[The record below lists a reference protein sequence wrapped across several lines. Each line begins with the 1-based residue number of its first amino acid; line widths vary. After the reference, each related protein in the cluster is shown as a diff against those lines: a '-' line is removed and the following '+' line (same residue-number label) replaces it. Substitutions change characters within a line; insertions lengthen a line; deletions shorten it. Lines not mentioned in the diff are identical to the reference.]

1 MLFLAKTNIHKYP
14 IATMFFGYSYLY
26 KYTYKI
32 GNGNP
37 IPPKSKKS
45 NKTDFYRI
53 YILYVYCMY
62 VCSSSRILLK
72 ATAENSCE
80 GFRSSFTYPLLLSL
94 SLFLCWKS
102 CANVQSC
109 SNHGYSRLWTNFSIE
124 TLLCAMKDSSIEPNI
139 NQST

>member
-1 MLFLAKTNIHKYP
+1 MEIRY
-14 IATMFFGYSYLY
+14 
-26 KYTYKI
+26 
-32 GNGNP
+32 
-37 IPPKSKKS
+37 PPKSKKS

-94 SLFLCWKS
+94 SLFFYAENL
-102 CANVQSC
+102 VQTFKAAQIMDT
-109 SNHGYSRLWTNFSIE
+109 HDYGPIF
-124 TLLCAMKDSSIEPNI
+124 
-139 NQST
+139 QSKLFCVQ

>member
-1 MLFLAKTNIHKYP
+1 MLLLCYFWQKRTSINILLQLCFSA
-14 IATMFFGYSYLY
+14 IATFIST
-26 KYTYKI
+26 YTYKI

-94 SLFLCWKS
+94 SLFFMLKILCKRSKLLKS
-102 CANVQSC
+102 WILTIMDQFFNRNSFVCNEGLF
-109 SNHGYSRLWTNFSIE
+109 N
-124 TLLCAMKDSSIEPNI
+124 
-139 NQST
+139 